1 MKMQR
6 IAFLLTLI
14 NLAIMTFLLVPFRPA
29 RAQQPVQNPSPVL
42 RGRALEIVDSLGKI
56 RASITIE
63 PPVVVDG
70 RRYPQTVLLRLIDD
84 RQKPLVKLGV
94 TGHGS
99 GFSLSDEFDGG
110 ILIHA
115 RDTGSYVKITNK
127 GKERILAP

>member
-1 MKMQR
+1 MNIQR
-6 IAFLLTLI
+6 MAFILTVI
-14 NLAIMTFLLVPFRPA
+14 NLAILAFLLAQFQPA
-29 RAQQPVQNPSPVL
+29 RAQPTVQSAAPVL

-63 PPVVVDG
+63 PPVVIDG
-70 RRYPQTVLLRLIDD
+70 RAYPQTVLLRLIDD
-84 RQKPLVKLGV
+84 RGKPLVKLGAA
-94 TGHGS
+94 GHGA

-115 RDTGSYVKITNK
+115 RDTGSFIKITNK